1 MTIEAELP
9 DGTILEFPDGTSDQ
23 VIQNAAKSQLGI
35 AEQAATIA
43 PQEAPQP
50 APQITP
56 VVLPVPQPQQQV
68 VTEEP
73 QQQITPTQQEPVEQ
87 QPDILQQAG
96 QFAAEN
102 IPGFSAASE
111 FAGGANEA
119 IIELVDFFGT
129 KSINDILKLT
139 GSEARIPE
147 LGKTE
152 FGQRVTAQA
161 LPEGLAQEVLRSA
174 GKFSTSAVGFG
185 GLIRGIAKELP
196 RLSALAG
203 GGVRTDIAAGAGA
216 GVGAE
221 LGEEVGGETGRTI
234 GSIVGAFAPGA
245 TLLAARE
252 TGRGIL
258 AKASP
263 DIQLL
268 KNTARDLYKRIDGL
282 GVTVKPKA
290 VDDLSKG
297 LAQTVRKEGFNTR
310 IHPKVSAALDEFGT
324 AAASG
329 AQTLSEIDILRRVAQ
344 SAAKSIEPDE
354 ARLGSIMINKID
366 DFLDGLGPANLT
378 GGKQSDAGLLFKQ
391 ARGLWGRARK
401 GELLEEAFEKAGLQ
415 ASGFEN
421 GIRVQFRS
429 ILNNKKKLKGFNK
442 EEIAAMRKVV
452 QGGRAENIAKA
463 LGRFGFT
470 EGQSTSML
478 LGSLGV
484 AGGAIVGGAPGA
496 VAVPLLGQLSRNL
509 AQRLTRKN
517 AEFASQI
524 VRAGKDGKKIAETYL
539 KNTPKD
545 QRSSEELTQIL
556 VNTKADLSG
565 IKNSPNKI
573 FSDSAFFAAF
583 LADQNQEQ

>member
-9 DGTILEFPDGTSDQ
+9 NGTILEFPDGTADQ
-23 VIQNAAKSQLGI
+23 IIQNAVKSQLGI
-35 AEQAATIA
+35 TQQAAQPLPADIA
-43 PQEAPQP
+43 PAAQLAQP
-50 APQITP
+50 
-56 VVLPVPQPQQQV
+56 
-68 VTEEP
+68 EP
-73 QQQITPTQQEPVEQ
+73 AAQ
-87 QPDILQQAG
+87 QPDILQQGG
-96 QFAAEN
+96 QFAAEK
-102 IPGFSAASE
+102 IPGFSAVAE

-119 IIELVDFFGT
+119 IVELVDFFGT
-129 KSINDILKLT
+129 KPINAILELS

-147 LGKTE
+147 VAETE
-152 FGQRVTAQA
+152 FGQRITAQQ
-161 LPEGLAQEVLRSA
+161 LPEGLAQDVLRSA
-174 GKFSTSAVGFG
+174 GQFSTQAAGFG
-185 GLIRGIAKELP
+185 GLVRGIAKQLP
-196 RLSALAG
+196 KLSALTG
-203 GGVRTDIAAGAGA
+203 GTVSADIAAGAGA
-216 GVGAE
+216 GAGAE
-221 LGEEVGGETGRTI
+221 LGEEVGGETGRTV

-258 AKASP
+258 AQASP

-268 KNTARDLYKRIDGL
+268 KRSARDLYKQIDGL
-282 GVTVKPKA
+282 GVTVKPQA
-290 VDDLSKG
+290 VDNLSKG
-297 LAQTVRKEGFNTR
+297 LAQTVRKEGFNAR
-310 IHPKVSAALDEFGT
+310 IHPKVAAALDEFET
-324 AAASG
+324 ASAAG
-329 AQTLSEIDILRRVAQ
+329 AQSLSEVDILRRVAQ

-391 ARGLWGRARK
+391 ARGLWGRAKK
-401 GELLEEAFEKAGLQ
+401 GEILEEAFDKARLQ

-421 GIRVQFRS
+421 GLRVQFRT

-452 QGGRAENIAKA
+452 EGGRAENIAKA
-463 LGRFGFT
+463 LGRFGFS

-484 AGGAIVGGAPGA
+484 AGGAAVGGAPGA

-517 AEFASQI
+517 AEFASQV
-524 VRAGKDGKKIAETYL
+524 VRAGKDGKKIAAAYV
-539 KNTPKD
+539 KNTPKS

-565 IKNSPNKI
+565 IKSSPNKI

-583 LADQNQEQ
+583 LADQEQEQQ